1 MKKRGGEGSKARIE
15 KGGFYRLKDDNI
27 LSLTHSILALMRHGR
42 GGGV

>member
-1 MKKRGGEGSKARIE
+1 MKKRGGEGSKARSE
-15 KGGFYRLKDDNI
+15 QRGFYRPKDGYI